1 MRGAL
6 LIACATARLS
16 ARRPRGTC
24 ATCRRALRRRAT
36 QQVLKYKTDQLQDLK
51 RLEKLNNLM
60 FTLMALLYPAMLIT
74 GVHASSQQLLK
85 PIKSGTK
92 QVGVVFIQ
100 GAQIPPEAYIPLAKR
115 IQSESILSIY
125 VVIPAFALNTPEPLV
140 LSGGIEKGIQ
150 SMHDAGLD
158 KEADIV
164 LMGHSLGGAMLQDYV
179 FKCK

>member
-1 MRGAL
+1 MLCPRKSDLYPRTYYEGKVLHVYADGAA
-6 LIACATARLS
+6 IPGHADNGRARFVATAS
-16 ARRPRGTC
+16 
-24 ATCRRALRRRAT
+24 
-36 QQVLKYKTDQLQDLK
+36 QTDK
-51 RLEKLNNLM
+51 
-60 FTLMALLYPAMLIT
+60 
-74 GVHASSQQLLK
+74 
-85 PIKSGTK
+85 
-92 QVGVVFIQ
+92 VGDETSWCCFLIQ

-115 IQSESILSIY
+115 IQSESSLSIY

-179 FKCK
+179 FKCKFCKSQILDGGRTTA